1 VRPTERGKVG
11 DPIGVSC
18 GRSVDGRLGR
28 SEKGNPEAR
37 IFDWENGAGQ
47 RGTGGSVGLPGV
59 LSVGGGLEGGR
70 LRSDGDVKVA
80 VRRRQRAKGDWVRP
94 GRVQR
99 VKSRGEGGCGSG
111 QRRREGERA
120 RVGQVGGKVLGG
132 GAGDDGNG
140 RCGRPVFEFVDLDE
154 FGSAGSRKRQGEGP
168 GGKGMGQGRRGGQ
181 GEKVGVEADAL
192 VDENDVDGR
201 QEKNVEGAAGY
212 VLCYEQRLPAQEEKL
227 LPWVPMGG

>member
-1 VRPTERGKVG
+1 ME
-11 DPIGVSC
+11 
-18 GRSVDGRLGR
+18 
-28 SEKGNPEAR
+28 
-37 IFDWENGAGQ
+37 
-47 RGTGGSVGLPGV
+47 
-59 LSVGGGLEGGR
+59 VGG
-70 LRSDGDVKVA
+70 LRSDGDVQVA
-80 VRRRQRAKGDWVRP
+80 VGRRRRAKGDWARP
-94 GRVQR
+94 GRVKG
-99 VKSRGEGGCGSG
+99 VESRGEGGCGSG
-111 QRRREGERA
+111 QRRREGDERA

-201 QEKNVEGAAGY
+201 QKKENVEGAAGY
-212 VLCYEQRLPAQEEKL
+212 VLCYGQRLPAQEEKL
-227 LPWVPMGG
+227 LPWVPTGG